1 MKQNNIK
8 SVVHQFTTQLNADH
22 RYRSFDYCYNYFLE
36 TDADQLLLD
45 KEKSCL
51 VLGFYLASWGMYRGS
66 SFLLQEKNLT
76 HFKSV
81 VEYISKLKRDHP
93 DFWGIDVDNYDK
105 NIPSII
111 DVYKEVKQLLVQNQS
126 DLTLVTKI
134 LLGVFG
140 FIPAYDSFFCNSFRE
155 IYKAKCGFR
164 SVNKESLGCI
174 QDFYFNNQEVIDKL
188 SEEIYT
194 INFENGKN
202 TKIKYTKAKIID
214 MYGFNSGMQLKS

>member
-1 MKQNNIK
+1 M
-8 SVVHQFTTQLNADH
+8 
-22 RYRSFDYCYNYFLE
+22 YRS
-36 TDADQLLLD
+36 
-45 KEKSCL
+45 
-51 VLGFYLASWGMYRGS
+51 S

-81 VEYISKLKRDHP
+81 VEYIAKLKREQP
-93 DFWGIDVDNYDK
+93 DFWEIDVDNYDK
-105 NIPSII
+105 NIPRII
-111 DVYKEVKQLLVQNQS
+111 DVCKGVKQLLVQNQS

-155 IYKAKCGFR
+155 LYKDKCGFR
-164 SVNKESLGCI
+164 SVNKESLGFI

-188 SEEIYT
+188 SEEIHT
-194 INFENGKN
+194 IDFENGQN

-214 MYGFNSGMQLKS
+214 MYGFSSGMKLNSK